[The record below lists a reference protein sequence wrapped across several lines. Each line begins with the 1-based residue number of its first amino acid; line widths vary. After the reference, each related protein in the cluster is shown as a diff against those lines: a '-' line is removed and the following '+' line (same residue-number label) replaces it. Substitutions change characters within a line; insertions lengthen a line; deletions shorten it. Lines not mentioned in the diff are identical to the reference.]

1 MRMPPTSR
9 KGSAPRAAVLAAAL
23 PPLAAAAL
31 LGSTAQAGARC
42 NSDVC
47 LELALPPHVK
57 QVRPDATLEFLVL
70 LPAPDKTSVNVK
82 VVLRGE
88 GGPHRCHAR
97 YETLQPGTTWK
108 RVTFRLAEGTSPV
121 APGEYS
127 AGVARVAKADAVPK
141 DPCAPGR
148 EAPRFLARRI
158 LVAP

>member
-1 MRMPPTSR
+1 MRMPPASS
-9 KGSAPRAAVLAAAL
+9 KGPAPKAAVLVAAL
-23 PPLAAAAL
+23 LLLAAAAL
-31 LGSTAQAGARC
+31 LASTARAGARC

-70 LPAPDKTSVNVK
+70 LPAPDKASVNVK
-82 VVLRGE
+82 VVLRSEE
-88 GGPHRCHAR
+88 GPPRCHAR
-97 YETLQPGTTWK
+97 YETLPPGTTWR
-108 RVTFRLAEGTSPV
+108 RVMFRLGEGKSPV

-127 AGVARVAKADAVPK
+127 AGVARVAKADAASK
-141 DPCAPGR
+141 DPCAPGK